1 MRPRDVPAP
10 ADYGRVAV
18 CAGGSSAEREIS
30 LNSGAAAWRALRAN
44 QVDAELVDLD
54 EEFFVRALAGEFERV
69 FITVHGRGGEDG
81 ALQGFLDLISLPYT
95 GSGAAASV
103 LGMDKQLSKLIW
115 QAAGLPTPVWQMVSS
130 LSALRQAAQTLGLPL
145 MVKPVGEGSSIG
157 MSLVATDDQ
166 LAAAWQVASAQGQA
180 VMAERYIAGD
190 EYTAALVLE
199 RQLPLIR
206 ITTPR
211 QFYDYEAKYQ
221 SDETGYHCPAG
232 LTPEVEKNLAELAQR
247 AFDAIGASGW
257 GRVDLMLDADGQPWL
272 IEANT
277 VPGLTDHSLVPMAA
291 KAYGWQFEQLVEAIL
306 QSSLDSKESA
316 AGALVNHGEH

>member
-1 MRPRDVPAP
+1 MTPRDLPSP

-30 LNSGAAAWRALRAN
+30 LTSGAAAWRALRAN
-44 QVDAELVDLD
+44 QIDAELVDLD
-54 EEFFVRALAGEFERV
+54 QGFFERALAGEFERV
-69 FITVHGRGGEDG
+69 FIAVHGRGGEDG

-95 GSGAAASV
+95 GSDAAASL
-103 LGMDKQLSKLIW
+103 LGMDKQLSKLVW
-115 QAAGLPTPVWQMVSS
+115 QAAGLPTPAWQMVSS

-145 MVKPVGEGSSIG
+145 MVKPVSEGSSIG
-157 MSLVATDDQ
+157 MSLVTKDDQ
-166 LAAAWQVASAQGQA
+166 LAAAWQVANAQGQA
-180 VMAERYIAGD
+180 VLAERYIIGD
-190 EYTAALVLE
+190 EYTAGLVLGQ
-199 RQLPLIR
+199 QLPLIR

-211 QFYDYEAKYQ
+211 PFYDYEAKYR

-232 LTPEVEKNLAELAQR
+232 LTPEVEKSLTQLALQ

-257 GRVDLMLDADGQPWL
+257 GRVDLMLDGDGQPWL

-291 KAYGWQFEQLVEAIL
+291 KAHGWEFEQLVEAIL
-306 QSSLDSKESA
+306 QSSLDLRESA
-316 AGALVNHGEH
+316 AGAQVKHGEH